1 MYKYNNCAGFLI
13 ILYNLSYPLVK
24 LYFISNFAYYTVFL
38 IMFLKFIL
46 SLIMTL
52 CDI

>member
-13 ILYNLSYPLVK
+13 ILYILSYPLVK

-38 IMFLKFIL
+38 IMFLRFIL

-52 CDI
+52 CNI